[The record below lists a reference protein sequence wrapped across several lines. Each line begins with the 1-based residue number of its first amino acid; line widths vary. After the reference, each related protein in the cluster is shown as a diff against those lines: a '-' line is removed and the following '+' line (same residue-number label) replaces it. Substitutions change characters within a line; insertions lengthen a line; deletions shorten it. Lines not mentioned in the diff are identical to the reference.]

1 MAGKKLETQKLVK
14 LRELDD
20 RKDFIYQ
27 RTGLRTSIFFFKFDE
42 YVLLEI
48 GNEKSNR
55 FCPKKW
61 DLMRHKFIAITLDNN
76 ETKRFYFFGK
86 KC

>member
-27 RTGLRTSIFFFKFDE
+27 RTGLRTSIFFFFEFDE

-48 GNEKSNR
+48 DNEQSNR
-55 FCPKKW
+55 FCFKK
-61 DLMRHKFIAITLDNN
+61 
-76 ETKRFYFFGK
+76 
-86 KC
+86 